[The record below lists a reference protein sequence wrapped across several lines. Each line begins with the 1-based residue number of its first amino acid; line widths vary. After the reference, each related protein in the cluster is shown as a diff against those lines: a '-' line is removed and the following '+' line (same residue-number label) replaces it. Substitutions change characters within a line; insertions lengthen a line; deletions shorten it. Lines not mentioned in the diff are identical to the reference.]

1 MFYKVQEDLQQL
13 KDEIDL
19 LKLSGNTSV
28 NFKPIDDA
36 LKRTKN
42 GIQVIDIYFTTFN
55 YVFKKLCFIKVK

>member
-19 LKLSGNTSV
+19 LKLSGNSSV

-36 LKRTKN
+36 LKRTKT
-42 GIQVIDIYFTTFN
+42 GIQVINICFTR
-55 YVFKKLCFIKVK
+55 FKHV